1 MINEALKGIR
11 NHISRQSRESGAFR
25 KAARDNSGK
34 IASIAAGIKRAFDS
48 GRSMADDVRNAV
60 SNIKSQSRNKEQN
73 AKTTVS
79 LLQQLVAIQ
88 KQILASLRGTGGSNA
103 RQGIFSRTAG
113 AIGSKFRS
121 KFGTQPSPSGSHA
134 SAASIMGLPATT
146 STVATAYTPQ
156 PATTSTVATAY
167 TPPATTTSTT
177 AGGSTRA
184 EPLTVA
190 SASVSPTAA
199 VDSSAESGSTPYT
212 PPAAPTTQPQST
224 AVASV
229 GEAVA
234 PSAVASSAAPP
245 TGGGESTPID
255 MPIQTAAMGPDI
267 SGTSTVATPYDDP
280 IRTNASMP
288 SGVQSTQTA
297 SVISKDPVMGT
308 GMGLPGDNVNNQS
321 FGSPTTQQIASRS
334 PTQNNMPLGGS
345 GNSTTPS
352 ALPAP
357 ITPSA
362 GGPNPL
368 RPVSL
373 ASVQAPVLSPGAGKQ
388 LASINKSTPKS
399 EQSNQSLSAL
409 VVALKGMSDASSGL
423 IKGAS
428 SVTQQLASIKVT
440 PGPSEDDNWVP
451 SA

>member
-11 NHISRQSRESGAFR
+11 NHISRQSKESGAFR

-121 KFGTQPSPSGSHA
+121 KFGTQPPPMGPHA

-234 PSAVASSAAPP
+234 PSAVAPSAAPP

-368 RPVSL
+368 SPVSL

>member
-121 KFGTQPSPSGSHA
+121 KFGTQPPPMGPHA

-234 PSAVASSAAPP
+234 PSAAPP
-245 TGGGESTPID
+245 TGGGESAPID
-255 MPIQTAAMGPDI
+255 TPIQTPAMEPVI
-267 SGTSTVATPYDDP
+267 SGTSTVSTPYADP

-321 FGSPTTQQIASRS
+321 FGSPTTQQIASRP

-368 RPVSL
+368 SPVSL

>member
-34 IASIAAGIKRAFDS
+34 ITSIAAGIKRAFDS

-79 LLQQLVAIQ
+79 LLQQLVAMQ

-113 AIGSKFRS
+113 AIGSKF
-121 KFGTQPSPSGSHA
+121 GTNPSPSGPHA
-134 SAASIMGLPATT
+134 SAASIMGLPAAGAA
-146 STVATAYTPQ
+146 VAAAYTPP

-167 TPPATTTSTT
+167 TPPATTSSTT

-184 EPLTVA
+184 GPLTVA
-190 SASVSPTAA
+190 SASVPPTAA
-199 VDSSAESGSTPYT
+199 VDSSAEAGSTPYT

-234 PSAVASSAAPP
+234 PSAAPS

-255 MPIQTAAMGPDI
+255 TPIQTAAMGPDI
-267 SGTSTVATPYDDP
+267 SGTSTVATPYADP

-368 RPVSL
+368 SPVSL

>member
-79 LLQQLVAIQ
+79 LLQQLVAMQ
-88 KQILASLRGTGGSNA
+88 KQILASLRGTSGSNA
-103 RQGIFSRTAG
+103 RQGIFSGTAG
-113 AIGSKFRS
+113 AIGSKFGM
-121 KFGTQPSPSGSHA
+121 KPSPMGPHA
-134 SAASIMGLPATT
+134 SAASIMGLPAAGTA
-146 STVATAYTPQ
+146 VAAAYTPP

-167 TPPATTTSTT
+167 TPPATTSSTT
-177 AGGSTRA
+177 AGGSTRD

-199 VDSSAESGSTPYT
+199 VDSSAEAGSTPYT

-234 PSAVASSAAPP
+234 PSAAPP

-267 SGTSTVATPYDDP
+267 SGTSTVATPYADS

-308 GMGLPGDNVNNQS
+308 GMGLPGNNVNNQS

>member
-11 NHISRQSRESGAFR
+11 NHISRQSKESGAFR

-121 KFGTQPSPSGSHA
+121 KFGTQPPPMGPHA

-156 PATTSTVATAY
+156 
-167 TPPATTTSTT
+167 PATTTSTT

-234 PSAVASSAAPP
+234 PSAVAPSAAPP

-368 RPVSL
+368 SPVSL

>member
-11 NHISRQSRESGAFR
+11 NHISRQSKESGAFR

-121 KFGTQPSPSGSHA
+121 KFGTQPPPMGPHA

-234 PSAVASSAAPP
+234 PSAVAPSAAPP

-267 SGTSTVATPYDDP
+267 SGTSTAATPYDDP
-280 IRTNASMP
+280 IRTNVSMP

-321 FGSPTTQQIASRS
+321 FGLPTTQQIASIS

>member
-11 NHISRQSRESGAFR
+11 NHISRQSKESGAFR

-121 KFGTQPSPSGSHA
+121 KFGTQPPPMGPHA

-234 PSAVASSAAPP
+234 PSAVAPSAAPP

-280 IRTNASMP
+280 IRTNVSMP

-321 FGSPTTQQIASRS
+321 FGLPTTQQIASRS

-368 RPVSL
+368 SPVSL
-373 ASVQAPVLSPGAGKQ
+373 ASVQAPVLSPGADKQ
-388 LASINKSTPKS
+388 LASINKPTPKS

>member
-11 NHISRQSRESGAFR
+11 NHISRQSKESGAFR

-121 KFGTQPSPSGSHA
+121 KFGTQPPPMGPHA

-234 PSAVASSAAPP
+234 PSAVAPSAAPP

-280 IRTNASMP
+280 IRTNVSMP

-321 FGSPTTQQIASRS
+321 FGLPTTQQIASIS

-373 ASVQAPVLSPGAGKQ
+373 ASVQAPVLSPGAVKQ

>member
-11 NHISRQSRESGAFR
+11 NHISRQSKESGAFR

-79 LLQQLVAIQ
+79 LLQQLVAMQ

-113 AIGSKFRS
+113 AIGSKIRS
-121 KFGTQPSPSGSHA
+121 KFGTKPPPSGPHA
-134 SAASIMGLPATT
+134 SAASIMGLPA
-146 STVATAYTPQ
+146 AGTA
-156 PATTSTVATAY
+156 VATAY

-199 VDSSAESGSTPYT
+199 VDSSAEAGSTPYT

-234 PSAVASSAAPP
+234 PSAVAPSAAPP

-267 SGTSTVATPYDDP
+267 SGTSTVATPYADP

-368 RPVSL
+368 SPVSL

>member
-88 KQILASLRGTGGSNA
+88 KQILASLRGTSGSNA

-113 AIGSKFRS
+113 AIGSKFGMKS
-121 KFGTQPSPSGSHA
+121 SPMGPHA
-134 SAASIMGLPATT
+134 SAASIMGLPAAGTTVATAYTPPAAT
-146 STVATAYTPQ
+146 STVATAYTPS
-156 PATTSTVATAY
+156 ATTS
-167 TPPATTTSTT
+167 STT
-177 AGGSTRA
+177 AGDSTRA
-184 EPLTVA
+184 GPLTVA

-199 VDSSAESGSTPYT
+199 VDSSAEAGSTPYT
-212 PPAAPTTQPQST
+212 PPAAPTTQPQPT

-234 PSAVASSAAPP
+234 PSAAPP

-267 SGTSTVATPYDDP
+267 SGTSTGATPYVGP

-308 GMGLPGDNVNNQS
+308 GMGLPGNNVNNQS

-362 GGPNPL
+362 DGPNPL

>member
-88 KQILASLRGTGGSNA
+88 KQILASLRGTSGSNA

-121 KFGTQPSPSGSHA
+121 KFGMKPSPMGPHA
-134 SAASIMGLPATT
+134 SAASIMGLPAAGTTVATAYTPPAAT
-146 STVATAYTPQ
+146 STVATAYTPS
-156 PATTSTVATAY
+156 ATTS
-167 TPPATTTSTT
+167 STT
-177 AGGSTRA
+177 AGDSTRA
-184 EPLTVA
+184 GPLTVA

-199 VDSSAESGSTPYT
+199 VDSSAEAGSTPYT
-212 PPAAPTTQPQST
+212 PPAAPTTQPQPT

-234 PSAVASSAAPP
+234 PSAAPP

-267 SGTSTVATPYDDP
+267 SGTSTVATPYADS

-308 GMGLPGDNVNNQS
+308 GMGLPGNNVNNQS

-362 GGPNPL
+362 DGPNPL

>member
-11 NHISRQSRESGAFR
+11 NHISRQSKESGAFR

-79 LLQQLVAIQ
+79 LLQQLVAMQ

-113 AIGSKFRS
+113 AIG
-121 KFGTQPSPSGSHA
+121 TNPSPSGTNPSPSGPHA
-134 SAASIMGLPATT
+134 SAASIMGLPAAGTA
-146 STVATAYTPQ
+146 VATAYTP
-156 PATTSTVATAY
+156 PATTSTVATAH

-177 AGGSTRA
+177 AGGSTRPG
-184 EPLTVA
+184 PLTVA
-190 SASVSPTAA
+190 SASVPPKAA
-199 VDSSAESGSTPYT
+199 VDSSAEAGSTPYT

-234 PSAVASSAAPP
+234 PSAAPP
-245 TGGGESTPID
+245 TGGGESAPID
-255 MPIQTAAMGPDI
+255 TPIQTPAMEPVI
-267 SGTSTVATPYDDP
+267 SGTSTVSTPYADP

-321 FGSPTTQQIASRS
+321 FGSPTTQQIASRP

-368 RPVSL
+368 SPVSL

>member
-121 KFGTQPSPSGSHA
+121 KFGTQPPPMGPHA
-134 SAASIMGLPATT
+134 SAASIMGL
-146 STVATAYTPQ
+146 

-199 VDSSAESGSTPYT
+199 VDSSAEAGSTPYT

-234 PSAVASSAAPP
+234 PSAVAPSAAPP

-280 IRTNASMP
+280 IRTNVSMP

-321 FGSPTTQQIASRS
+321 FGLPTTQQIASIS

-373 ASVQAPVLSPGAGKQ
+373 ASVQAPVLSPGAVKQ

>member
-11 NHISRQSRESGAFR
+11 NHISRQSKESGAFR

-121 KFGTQPSPSGSHA
+121 KFGTQPPPMGPHA
-134 SAASIMGLPATT
+134 SAASIMGL
-146 STVATAYTPQ
+146 

-234 PSAVASSAAPP
+234 PSAVAPSAAPP

-280 IRTNASMP
+280 IRTNVSMP

-321 FGSPTTQQIASRS
+321 FGLPTTQQIASIS